1 MRFTRG
7 RKSLATTMRSFRRF
21 HFPYKTT
28 LMLPSSHADEFA
40 ATIIPSSFSQNW
52 AVPNLR
58 YKAFW
63 YAFLALEVR
72 REPGLSALILPGAR
86 PACSSLNTGPVKRP
100 RPLRHRSPPQSNL
113 LSRRP
118 TPLESVQINP
128 HMQVLSKGTRV
139 DREPYW

>member
-1 MRFTRG
+1 MRFTWG
-7 RKSLATTMRSFRRF
+7 RESLATTMRSFRRF
-21 HFPYKTT
+21 CFPYKMTT
-28 LMLPSSHADEFA
+28 HMLPSSHADELA

-72 REPGLSALILPGAR
+72 REPGLSAR

-113 LSRRP
+113 LSSRP

-139 DREPYW
+139 NREPYW